1 MKTYKRPESVLV
13 VVYTA
18 AGDCLLLRRTE
29 PADFWQSVT
38 GSLEWGETAREAAAR
53 ELFEETGF
61 PAGNLRDE
69 NLSFEFPIIEPWKRR
84 YAPDV
89 TTNHE
94 KVFSIRLSHP
104 VPPTLNPEE
113 HLDYRWLPRAEAME
127 RVSSWTNR
135 RAIEQIVPG

>member
-1 MKTYKRPESVLV
+1 M
-13 VVYTA
+13 
-18 AGDCLLLRRTE
+18 GDCLLLRRTE

-61 PAGNLRDE
+61 SAGKLHDE
-69 NLSFEFPIIEPWKRR
+69 ALSFEFPIIEPWKRR
-84 YAPDV
+84 YAPDAV
-89 TTNHE
+89 TNLE
-94 KVFSIRLSHP
+94 RVFSMRLDKAT
-104 VPPTLNPEE
+104 PPALNPEE
-113 HLDYRWLPRAEAME
+113 HLDYRWLPKTEAAK